1 MGPRGVRRP
10 PQLSKKP
17 KSVIEFQDE
26 DLRERYLN
34 VVETMS
40 SKLLI
45 GETPEFQLEIANDLF
60 LSNLYRDISRMD
72 GTERNPLFAES
83 ILHSYSR
90 NICTLAQSKIIYG
103 DVAAISD
110 ISSPTYCSYME
121 ALQKHFIIEDVPAWR
136 PSIRSKEAMRAGVKR
151 NLIDPSLAVAALD
164 LTPEYFNID
173 FKTLGFLFES
183 LCIRDLKIYSSKMR
197 GEMSYATIDMV

>member
-1 MGPRGVRRP
+1 
-10 PQLSKKP
+10 
-17 KSVIEFQDE
+17 
-26 DLRERYLN
+26 
-34 VVETMS
+34 MS

-45 GETPEFQLEIANDLF
+45 GETPEFQLEIVNDLF

-197 GEMSYATIDMV
+197 GEMSYTTIDMV

>member
-1 MGPRGVRRP
+1 
-10 PQLSKKP
+10 
-17 KSVIEFQDE
+17 
-26 DLRERYLN
+26 
-34 VVETMS
+34 MS